1 MKHNGYWFS
10 LICVLLSLALLV
22 LPTSAE
28 AAETTADGTSAVA
41 STITAEPDI
50 NAEITAAAK
59 GSTDTAEKPEMTKH
73 DNDTAANAETAAPAE
88 KTSDVKTDA
97 DQPVADVKPAEE
109 SSAPETTADV
119 KAAEQPSDAVKPSS
133 DVNTVD
139 TDTADVKQSA
149 EQPPSDVN
157 AAVTEPKPAAD
168 NPITAET
175 AKPEEKAAAGDAT
188 TKNTDAIKP
197 ETAKETEKTEDIVD
211 TPSQA
216 DLDDA
221 RQDFIAVMMV
231 ADHQAGGT
239 FAQDIDLTGP
249 FFQVKS
255 HLDTN
260 YTTKPLVAQGTMNVS
275 FMTIMGAPQAQ
286 NYPFYLVS
294 TRDKTTLYFSRD
306 NEWKK
311 ITSTAPILTADPTAA
326 YGTLEQMMPCVK
338 EVRLLDKT
346 RDNRTFLV
354 TLDGKTLG
362 DLIAKAQTQE
372 LLENPGKQSKE
383 EIEKSLKQIKQYG
396 ENMIDLSY
404 EMTADNHTNLPQS
417 VSVDLTNL
425 LQYTMDASI
434 DAMSEESTE
443 DPLTPARAKMFR
455 SFFAGMTLKMTGTYT
470 YPENVEPI
478 IIPEKVMLA
487 PEVSKDDQ
495 NDASTDSSAEMA
507 TETVPEAAVPSPAD
521 LLSIIRDGSADASPK
536 V

>member
-41 STITAEPDI
+41 STMTAEPDI

-59 GSTDTAEKPEMTKH
+59 GSTDTAAKPEMTKH

-97 DQPVADVKPAEE
+97 DKPVADVKPAEE

-119 KAAEQPSDAVKPSS
+119 KADADKPAVDVKP
-133 DVNTVD
+133 
-139 TDTADVKQSA
+139 A

-168 NPITAET
+168 NPITVET

-239 FAQDIDLTGP
+239 FTQDIDMTGP

-286 NYPFYLVS
+286 DYPFYLVS

-311 ITSTAPILTADPTAA
+311 ITSTAPILTADPAAA